1 MGSLSAGCLYIDGP
15 LLIQGFFWSESP
27 ESVITL
33 PIGRRC
39 SSENRAWTLSLFV
52 TMSISRR
59 QFGASVENFQVAVIC
74 EEPMPLLAGGLPNHA
89 EPHHVL

>member
-15 LLIQGFFWSESP
+15 LLIQGFFWSKSP

-39 SSENRAWTLSLFV
+39 SSENRAWTLLLSLFV
-52 TMSISRR
+52 TMNISRR
-59 QFGASVENFQVAVIC
+59 QFGATIENF
-74 EEPMPLLAGGLPNHA
+74 
-89 EPHHVL
+89 